1 MMRVQFVAIMYCT
14 AGLPLTDFDVVLDAD
29 RFRLTQAGSHATST
43 PDSVTNLQGGP
54 SPSP

>member
-14 AGLPLTDFDVVLDAD
+14 AGLPLTDFDVVMDAD

-43 PDSVTNLQGGP
+43 PNSLTNLEVDHY
-54 SPSP
+54 S